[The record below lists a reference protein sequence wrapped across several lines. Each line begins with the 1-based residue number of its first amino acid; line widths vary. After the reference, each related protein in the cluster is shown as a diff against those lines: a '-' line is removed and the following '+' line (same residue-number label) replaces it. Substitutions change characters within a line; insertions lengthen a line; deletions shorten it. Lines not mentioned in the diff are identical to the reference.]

1 MRRLDSIINSMD
13 VSLSESELKVSVSY
27 EEHLNLHNTLN
38 LTLFQDIV
46 SISFLLTIS
55 DNV

>member
-1 MRRLDSIINSMD
+1 MD
-13 VSLSESELKVSVSY
+13 MSLSGSELKVSVSY

-46 SISFLLTIS
+46 SLYFLLTINDKLMYNNS
-55 DNV
+55 VK